1 MVCASLNKTYFGKLG
16 GEVDENVDQCYI
28 AASYVKYLES
38 AGARVIPVLT
48 NQSDDYYEMIFENTS
63 GVLFPGGG
71 QNLFNSTYTYSAEE
85 CFQACRL
92 ATWSK
97 NESFIMTH

>member
-1 MVCASLNKTYFGKLG
+1 MVFASLSKTYFGKLG
-16 GEVDENVDQCYI
+16 EKVDGDVDQCYI

-71 QNLFNSTYTYSAEE
+71 QNLSNSTYTYSAEV
-85 CFQACRL
+85 CFHHSQAISHCL
-92 ATWSK
+92 
-97 NESFIMTH
+97 